1 MKPLI
6 RLTRARRAP
15 LAAALLLAFG
25 ASTQAATIL
34 VTQDTDTHI
43 LAQCSLREAMQSAN
57 DHAAPAGTSCVAGS
71 GADDTVLIPFT
82 SIGLSQGSLRSTG
95 VLRVE
100 GTVAGGRTSVVR
112 PPDAAAFPIFSVAG
126 GELTLRHLR
135 ISGGRADFGG
145 YGGGG
150 GISSNGTVTLIDSV
164 VSGNS
169 SATDG
174 GGGGIYSVGPLTLI
188 NSTVSGNSAE
198 SSASWGGGIAA
209 KYPVSIIDSTISG
222 NSAMGAGG
230 GIAIFGFSSPTL
242 MISNST
248 VAGNTVSQGN
258 AGGIF
263 VNMQTV
269 ATISNST
276 VAFNTTNASGSG
288 AGIFVNGGSI
298 GDGQLAL
305 SSTLVTGNL
314 SGKYTQDIGSA
325 RPITVSGSHNLVR
338 VWSAQL
344 TLPADTLTCSADIGV
359 LADHGGPTQTVPL
372 FAQSCAIDA
381 GARNAL
387 QNDQRGDGFAR
398 VVGANADIGAVEYTD
413 VIFAN
418 GFDAPDP

>member
-1 MKPLI
+1 MKPSNPTAVPR
-6 RLTRARRAP
+6 RLP

-25 ASTQAATIL
+25 TNTHAATIL
-34 VTQDTDTHI
+34 VTQDTDTHV
-43 LAQCSLREAMQSAN
+43 LAQCSLREAIQSAN
-57 DHAAPAGTSCVAGS
+57 DHAAPAGSSCVAGS
-71 GADDTVLIPFT
+71 GADDTVQIPFA
-82 SIGLSQGSLRSTG
+82 SIRLSQGSLRSTG

-100 GTVAGGRTSVVR
+100 GTAAGGRTSVVR

-126 GELTLRHLR
+126 GDLTLQHLQV
-135 ISGGRADFGG
+135 SGGRAEFAG

-150 GISSNGTVTLIDSV
+150 GISSNGSVTLIDSV

-169 SATDG
+169 SATEG
-174 GGGGIYSVGPLTLI
+174 GGGGIYSVGTLTVI
-188 NSTVSGNSAE
+188 DSTVSGNSAE
-198 SSASWGGGIAA
+198 SPDSWGGGIAA

-222 NSAMGAGG
+222 NSATGAGG
-230 GIAIFGFSSPTL
+230 GIAIFGLGSPTL

-263 VNMQTV
+263 VNIQTT

-288 AGIFVNGGSI
+288 SGIFVNGGNY

-325 RPITVSGSHNLVR
+325 RSITVSGSRNLVR

-344 TLPADTLTCSADIGV
+344 TLPADTLTCSADLGV
-359 LADHGGPTQTVPL
+359 LADHGGLTQTILL
-372 FAQSCAIDA
+372 FPQSCAIDA
-381 GARNAL
+381 GARNSL

-398 VVGANADIGAVEYTD
+398 VIGANADIGAVEYSD

-418 GFDAPDP
+418 GFEGPGP